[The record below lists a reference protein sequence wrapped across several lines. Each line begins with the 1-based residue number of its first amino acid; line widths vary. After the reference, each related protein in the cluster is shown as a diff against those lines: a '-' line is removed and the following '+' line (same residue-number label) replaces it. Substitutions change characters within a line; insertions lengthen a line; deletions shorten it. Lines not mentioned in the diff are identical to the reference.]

1 MLDLLF
7 VRGVETFKTFLHH
20 PYFSDHDATL
30 ALFKTEQ
37 VNFYDKSLLLEK
49 QPKRVSLGF
58 KLKQN
63 FSFHF
68 WLDLTLKLTCF
79 IFTEY

>member
-7 VRGVETFKTFLHH
+7 VRGVETVKTFLHH

-37 VNFYDKSLLLEK
+37 VNFNHKSFLLEK
-49 QPKRVSLGF
+49 QPKRVPLGF
-58 KLKQN
+58 KLIQTS
-63 FSFHF
+63 SFHF
-68 WLDLTLKLTCF
+68 GLDLTLKLTCS